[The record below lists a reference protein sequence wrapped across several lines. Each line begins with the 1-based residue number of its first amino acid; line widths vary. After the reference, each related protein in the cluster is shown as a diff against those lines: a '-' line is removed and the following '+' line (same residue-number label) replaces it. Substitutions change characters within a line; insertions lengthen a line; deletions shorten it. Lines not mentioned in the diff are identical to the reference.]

1 MQVSLHHGPEVFQ
14 IADHG
19 DRPLCGVLEG
29 IINVQAGYISRNLPL
44 DQQHSAV

>member
-1 MQVSLHHGPEVFQ
+1 MQVSLNHRPVAFQ
-14 IADHG
+14 VADHR